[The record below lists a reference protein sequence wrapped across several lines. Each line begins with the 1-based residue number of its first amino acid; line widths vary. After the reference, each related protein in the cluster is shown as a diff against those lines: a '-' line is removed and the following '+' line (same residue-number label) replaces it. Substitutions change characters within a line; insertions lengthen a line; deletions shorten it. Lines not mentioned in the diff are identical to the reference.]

1 MADRRKTLD
10 NVKMEDVARAAGVSR
25 MTVSRALRSDGPV
38 SEKTR
43 TRILKIVKQMNY
55 VPDQSAG
62 TLSTRKSGFVAT
74 LVPSLNNLHFAESV
88 QALDK
93 SLEDIGLQLL
103 LGHTDYSRKREESL
117 IESMLKR
124 RPEVIVLP
132 FDGHTRRTVKLLKQ
146 ANVPVI
152 EQWEVPEKP
161 IDYTVGFSNADAAR
175 RMTLAL
181 VKMGYSNIAFVSE
194 SEDAWTRGAA
204 RREGFEVAM
213 LEANLSSHRQV
224 RFGKPPISVEDGYLV
239 GMKYKEHFA
248 DADCIFCVSDA
259 PAFGVL
265 SALKDQGIDVPGDV
279 AVVGFGNF
287 EVSRFASPK
296 ISTVELGGREIGRQ
310 TGNLIRAL
318 LADESGIPKH
328 TPINIE
334 LKWRESTRAS

>member
-1 MADRRKTLD
+1 
-10 NVKMEDVARAAGVSR
+10 MEDVARAAGVSR

-38 SEKTR
+38 SDETR
-43 TRILKIVKQMNY
+43 SRILEIVKKMNY

-62 TLSTRKSGFVAT
+62 SLSTRKSGFIAT

-88 QALDK
+88 QALNE
-93 SLEDIGLQLL
+93 SVEDIGLQLL
-103 LGHTDYSRKREESL
+103 LGHTDYSRSREERL

-132 FDGHTRRTVKLLKQ
+132 FDGHTQRTVKLLKQ

-152 EQWEVPEKP
+152 EQWEIPEKP
-161 IDYTVGFSNADAAR
+161 IDYTVGFSNADAAK

-181 VKMGYSNIAFVSE
+181 VERGYSRIAFVSE

-204 RREGFEVAM
+204 RRAGFEQGM
-213 LEANLSSHRQV
+213 LEANLSPHRQV
-224 RFGKPPISVEDGYLV
+224 RFGKPPISIHDGYLI
-239 GMKYKEHFA
+239 GMQYKEHFA

-265 SALKDQGIDVPGDV
+265 SGLKELGVNVPNDI

-287 EVSRFASPK
+287 EMSRFASPK
-296 ISTVELGGREIGRQ
+296 ISTVELGGREIGQQ
-310 TGNLIRAL
+310 TGSLIRRLL
-318 LADESGIPKH
+318 LAEAGIPKH
-328 TPINIE
+328 TPINIQ
-334 LKWRESTRAS
+334 LKWRESTRTR